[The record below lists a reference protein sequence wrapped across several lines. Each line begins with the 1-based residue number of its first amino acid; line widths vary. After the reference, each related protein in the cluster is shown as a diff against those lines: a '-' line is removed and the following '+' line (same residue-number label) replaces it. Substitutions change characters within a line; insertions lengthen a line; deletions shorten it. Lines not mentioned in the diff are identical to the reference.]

1 MIAIDDSV
9 CRAMDA
15 SPPDQP
21 ATGVPAHDEPFGG
34 APAHDEPLTG
44 ALVPVSVQRFD
55 GRKLHALV
63 DWAAEEVAVSFEYN
77 GVGHAVMMATP
88 DALEDLGLGFSLS
101 EGIVD
106 SADEV
111 LDLELHAHEH
121 GLRIAMRITEKR
133 FMALRQRR
141 RNLAGRTGCGLCGVD
156 TLEQAVRPLPALPPR
171 AAGGAL
177 LEPVRLNAAMAAL
190 DDAQP
195 LRAASGAT
203 HAAGWLGFDEAA
215 PRLQAVREDVGRHNA
230 LDKTLGAL
238 VHAGIDTTAGAVLL
252 TCRASVEMVQKAV
265 ACGVPLLAARSAPT
279 ALAVRRAQALGLS
292 LVGFARRGTFVVY
305 ANAWRLR
312 AVNGQGI
319 GQGETR

>member
-1 MIAIDDSV
+1 MVAIDERVGS
-9 CRAMDA
+9 AMAVSA
-15 SPPDQP
+15 S
-21 ATGVPAHDEPFGG
+21 
-34 APAHDEPLTG
+34 DEPLTG
-44 ALVPVSVQRFD
+44 ALLPVSVMRFD
-55 GRKLHALV
+55 GRRLDAAV

-77 GVGHAVMMATP
+77 GVGHAVMMASP
-88 DALEDLGLGFSLS
+88 DALADLGLGFSLS
-101 EGIVD
+101 EGIVER
-106 SADEV
+106 AGEL

-121 GLRIAMRITEKR
+121 GLRIAMRITAKR
-133 FMALRQRR
+133 FEALKQRR

-171 AAGGAL
+171 GAGAAAL
-177 LEPVRLNAAMAAL
+177 LEPARLNAAMAAL

-203 HAAGWLGFDEAA
+203 HAAGWLAFDAGA
-215 PRLQAVREDVGRHNA
+215 PLLQAVREDVGRHNA

-238 VHAGIDTTAGAVLL
+238 LRAGDYTAQGAVLL
-252 TCRASVEMVQKAV
+252 TCRASVEMVQKVV
-265 ACGVPLLAARSAPT
+265 ACGVPVLVARSAPT
-279 ALAVRRAQALGLS
+279 ALAVRRAQALGLT

-312 AVNGQGI
+312 AVNAQGI

>member
-9 CRAMDA
+9 RRVEGMA
-15 SPPDQP
+15 
-21 ATGVPAHDEPFGG
+21 
-34 APAHDEPLTG
+34 APDEPLTG
-44 ALVPVSVQRFD
+44 ALVPVSVQRFS
-55 GRKLHALV
+55 GERLEPAV

-77 GVGHAVMMATP
+77 GVGHAVMMASP
-88 DALEDLGLGFSLS
+88 EALADLGLGFSLS
-101 EGIVD
+101 EGIVEH
-106 SADEV
+106 ADEL

-121 GLRIAMRITEKR
+121 GLRIAMRITAKR
-133 FMALRQRR
+133 FAALKQRR

-171 AAGGAL
+171 LPGAAAL
-177 LEPVRLNAAMAAL
+177 LEPARLNAAMAAL

-203 HAAGWLGFDEAA
+203 HAAGWLAFDNAA
-215 PRLQAVREDVGRHNA
+215 PLLQMVREDVGRHNA

-238 VHAGIDTTAGAVLL
+238 RRAGADTTQGAVLL

-265 ACGVPLLAARSAPT
+265 ACGVPVLVARSAPT
-279 ALAVRRAQALGLS
+279 ALAVRRAQALGLT
-292 LVGFARRGTFVVY
+292 LLGFARRGSFVVY

-312 AVNGQGI
+312 TAPH
-319 GQGETR
+319 QGETR

>member
-1 MIAIDDSV
+1 MIAIDDGV
-9 CRAMDA
+9 CSAMAVSA
-15 SPPDQP
+15 S
-21 ATGVPAHDEPFGG
+21 
-34 APAHDEPLTG
+34 DEPLTG
-44 ALVPVSVQRFD
+44 ALLPVSVMRFD
-55 GRKLHALV
+55 GRRLDAAV

-77 GVGHAVMMATP
+77 GVGHAVMMASP
-88 DALEDLGLGFSLS
+88 DALADLGLGFSLS
-101 EGIVD
+101 EGIVER
-106 SADEV
+106 AGEL

-121 GLRIAMRITEKR
+121 GLRIAMRITAKR
-133 FMALRQRR
+133 FEALKQRR

-171 AAGGAL
+171 GAGAAAL
-177 LEPVRLNAAMAAL
+177 LEPARLNAAMAAL

-203 HAAGWLGFDEAA
+203 HAAGWLAFDAGA
-215 PRLQAVREDVGRHNA
+215 PLLQAVREDVGRHNA

-238 VHAGIDTTAGAVLL
+238 LRAGDYTAQGAVLL

-265 ACGVPLLAARSAPT
+265 ACGVPVLVARSAPT
-279 ALAVRRAQALGLS
+279 ALAVRRAQALGLT

-312 AVNGQGI
+312 AVNAQGI

>member
-1 MIAIDDSV
+1 MVAIDERV
-9 CRAMDA
+9 CGAKDA
-15 SPPDQP
+15 S
-21 ATGVPAHDEPFGG
+21 AS
-34 APAHDEPLTG
+34 DEPLTG
-44 ALVPVSVQRFD
+44 ALLPVSVMRFD
-55 GRKLHALV
+55 GQRLHAAV

-77 GVGHAVMMATP
+77 GVGHAVMMASP
-88 DALEDLGLGFSLS
+88 DALADLGLGFSLS
-101 EGIVD
+101 EGIVER
-106 SADEV
+106 AGEL

-121 GLRIAMRITEKR
+121 GLRIAMQITAKR
-133 FMALRQRR
+133 FEALKQRR

-171 AAGGAL
+171 AAGAAAL
-177 LEPVRLNAAMAAL
+177 LEPARLNAAMAAL

-203 HAAGWLGFDEAA
+203 HAAGWLAFDDAA
-215 PRLQAVREDVGRHNA
+215 PLLQMVREDVGRHNA

-238 VHAGIDTTAGAVLL
+238 VHAGIDTTQGAVLL

-265 ACGVPLLAARSAPT
+265 ACGVPLLVARSAPT

-312 AVNGQGI
+312 AVNGQGGGQASGQGN